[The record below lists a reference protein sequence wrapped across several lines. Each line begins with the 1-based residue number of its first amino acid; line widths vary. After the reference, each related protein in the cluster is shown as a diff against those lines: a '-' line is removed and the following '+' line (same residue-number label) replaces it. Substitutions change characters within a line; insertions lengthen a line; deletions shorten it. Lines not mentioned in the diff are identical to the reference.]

1 MTQSTRSTSPRRFA
15 LVTGVWKR
23 GEQPPPRHRAA
34 RRPRSDL
41 DLLAEHFPALA
52 QHTAAP
58 PAPYRASDAT
68 PADVTAPAELAHRTT
83 ARMVPVPGPSTEA
96 TTAVLPRVTAPVPP
110 APQPMPLT
118 IEQMQVVE
126 AVADPQHWREAV
138 AAAARLL
145 LRRGPEA
152 VHPLLLADAL
162 RVREAEHP
170 TELIAGTHE
179 VRAANAAVGRDRML
193 AWLPF
198 AADRAAERA
207 SMEAVRRRE
216 FDDADRARFERD
228 VAAVLAAARTGAVAS

>member
-1 MTQSTRSTSPRRFA
+1 MTQSTRSVSAGRLAR
-15 LVTGVWKR
+15 VTGVWKR
-23 GEQPPPRHRAA
+23 GEQQPPRHRAV
-34 RRPRSDL
+34 RRPRSEFD
-41 DLLAEHFPALA
+41 LAEHLPALA
-52 QHTAAP
+52 QHTTTTP
-58 PAPYRASDAT
+58 PAMYRASDAT

-83 ARMVPVPGPSTEA
+83 ARMVPVPGA
-96 TTAVLPRVTAPVPP
+96 TTAVLPRVTAPAPP

-179 VRAANAAVGRDRML
+179 VRAANAAVGRDRVL

-198 AADRAAERA
+198 APGRAAERA

-216 FDDADRARFERD
+216 FDDGDRARFERG
-228 VAAVLAAARTGAVAS
+228 VAAIVSDARTRAVAS